1 MALTDLQKTM
11 IMGQLQRAASQQT
24 IASNSVPLESIA
36 QDIGGHLEDDKPKRG
51 RKSKKVHKV
60 LSYIVGEQCKIA
72 MESGAVQFARGAVI
86 EDMGTVRELRQA
98 GITMHPVFSDEL
110 VDVESDDESA
120 DTTPTS
126 DAEESDIPEL
136 SEDPAS
142 QAASLDKSVDT
153 SSKAV
158 ASGESFCTH
167 DGCEELNALNSE
179 NCSKH

>member
-110 VDVESDDESA
+110 VEVENDDESA
-120 DTTPTS
+120 ETAPTNEV
-126 DAEESDIPEL
+126 EESDLPE
-136 SEDPAS
+136 DAAP
-142 QAASLDKSVDT
+142 QATSLDKSVDT

>member
-110 VDVESDDESA
+110 VEVENDDESA
-120 DTTPTS
+120 ETAPTNEV
-126 DAEESDIPEL
+126 EESDLPE
-136 SEDPAS
+136 DAAP
-142 QAASLDKSVDT
+142 QAASLDKSADT
-153 SSKAV
+153 PSKAC